1 MLSENTN
8 NDFIFLQPS
17 FPKNNLKYMVM
28 FGQGTNSRILILEVS
43 LNSTYNRHKILQGKI
58 RIEKQGDEK
67 N

>member
-1 MLSENTN
+1 M
-8 NDFIFLQPS
+8 I
-17 FPKNNLKYMVM
+17 
-28 FGQGTNSRILILEVS
+28 GQGTNSRILILEVS